1 MTAAQE
7 IPAPDPVLRRDRLDY
22 TPTSRSVSLCRHR
35 AARLVAQWGHPEL
48 ACDTALLVS
57 ELATNALLHGS
68 LRGRLFRVELTLTA
82 ATLRIAVSDPRGER
96 LPGLRAAAD
105 DECYGRGLVV
115 VAQLA
120 DDWGVEPRA
129 VGKTVYAELSVRRPA
144 PDMAMGPHVLRA
156 GPPVTPTA
164 GAVRPR

>member
-7 IPAPDPVLRRDRLDY
+7 IPAPEPVLRRDRLDY

-35 AARLVAQWGHPEL
+35 ATRLVTQWGHPQL
-48 ACDTALLVS
+48 AGDTALLVS

-68 LRGRLFRVELTLTA
+68 LRGRLFRVELALTA
-82 ATLRIAVSDPRGER
+82 TALRIAVSDPRGER
-96 LPGLRAAAD
+96 LPGLRAAED
-105 DECYGRGLVV
+105 DECYGRGLMI

-120 DDWGVEPRA
+120 DDWGVEPRT

-144 PDMAMGPHVLRA
+144 PDMPVGPRADRA
-156 GPPVTPTA
+156 GPPETRTA